1 MERKTRP
8 ILLLVMMLTFLTSNL
23 IQASS
28 SWQKFVTPDKSFS
41 FHNPQGWKVEVKPS
55 NIKITGSAADEQPS
69 IAAFP
74 SAGPIERNAHA
85 FLFVLEFALGAPFTG
100 GQEEIVLAEL
110 RKGWKTKSEQE
121 LRKYDA
127 YPKIV
132 EAITRAT
139 DRKAL
144 EDLRQELEKT
154 IREWLA
160 ESERSDP
167 AVAVIFAQLK
177 EKGKVLIPGN
187 PPLTVMAAAAYS
199 EIYAYSELLQK
210 VPSALPDRV
219 SPAVVAEIKSQLL
232 KAWNGFTA
240 GERGQVASTPGLW
253 VSMRSV
259 LQYGNPADQD
269 EIRAELGKIAAPVE
283 QARKP
288 GSTTPPRERPGSGK
302 INPVGEAIKHTALLN
317 IKQIVFRNYMYSR
330 GFSSVY

>member
-1 MERKTRP
+1 MKRKMRS
-8 ILLLVMMLTFLTSNL
+8 LLLLIIILTFLTPNL
-23 IQASS
+23 IRASS
-28 SWQKFVTPDKSFS
+28 SWQKFAAPDKSFS
-41 FHNPQGWKVEVKPS
+41 FHYRQGWKVEVKKS
-55 NIKITGSAADEQPS
+55 NIEITDPAVDEELP

-74 SAGPIERNAHA
+74 AAGSIESNARA
-85 FLFVLEFALGAPFTG
+85 FLFVVEFALGAPLTG
-100 GQEEIVLAEL
+100 GQEETVLAEL
-110 RKGWKTKSEQE
+110 RKGWRTKSEQE

-127 YPKIV
+127 YPKIA

-167 AVAVIFAQLK
+167 AVAVISAQLK
-177 EKGKVLIPGN
+177 QKGKVLIPGN

-199 EIYAYSELLQK
+199 EMYAYSELLQK
-210 VPSALPDRV
+210 IPNALPDRM

-259 LQYGNPADQD
+259 LQYGSPADQAQ
-269 EIRAELGKIAAPVE
+269 IRAQLSKIAAPVE
-283 QARKP
+283 QADKP
-288 GSTTPPRERPGSGK
+288 SSATPSRERRGSGQ
-302 INPVGEAIKHTALLN
+302 INPVGEAIKNTALLN
-317 IKQIVFRNYMYSR
+317 IKQMVFRNYMYSR

>member
-1 MERKTRP
+1 MERKIRS
-8 ILLLVMMLTFLTSNL
+8 ILLLIIMLTFLTPNL

-28 SWQKFVTPDKSFS
+28 SRQKFIAPDKFFS
-41 FHNPQGWKVEVKPS
+41 FHGPQGLKFEARPS
-55 NIKITGSAADEQPS
+55 NIEITDPAADERLL
-69 IAAFP
+69 IVAFP
-74 SAGPIERNAHA
+74 AAGPIESNARA

-100 GQEEIVLAEL
+100 GQEETVLAEL

-144 EDLRQELEKT
+144 ENLRQELEKA

-160 ESERSDP
+160 ESEQSDP
-167 AVAVIFAQLK
+167 AVAVISAQLR
-177 EKGKVLIPGN
+177 EKGKILIPGN

-210 VPSALPDRV
+210 IPNALPDRV
-219 SPAVVAEIKSQLL
+219 SAAVVAEVKSQLL
-232 KAWNGFTA
+232 KAWGGFTA
-240 GERGQVASTPGLW
+240 EERGQVASTPGLW
-253 VSMRSV
+253 ISVRSV
-259 LQYGNPADQD
+259 LQYGNPADQA
-269 EIRAELGKIAAPVE
+269 EIRAELRKIAASVK
-283 QARKP
+283 QAGKP
-288 GSTTPPRERPGSGK
+288 GSATSSREGRGSGK
-302 INPVGEAIKHTALLN
+302 INPVGEAIKHAALLN
-317 IKQIVFRNYMYSR
+317 IKQIMFRNYMYSR

>member
-1 MERKTRP
+1 MRSH
-8 ILLLVMMLTFLTSNL
+8 LLLIIILAFLTPNL

-28 SWQKFVTPDKSFS
+28 SWQKFVAPDKSFS
-41 FHNPQGWKVEVKPS
+41 LLYPRGWKVEMKPS
-55 NIKITGSAADEQPS
+55 NIEISNPAANELPLM
-69 IAAFP
+69 AAFP
-74 SAGPIERNAHA
+74 AAGPIESNARA
-85 FLFVLEFALGAPFTG
+85 FLFVLEFALGAPLTG
-100 GQEEIVLAEL
+100 GQEETILAEL
-110 RKGWKTKSEQE
+110 RKGWRTKSEQE

-132 EAITRAT
+132 EAITKAN

-160 ESERSDP
+160 ESEQSDP
-167 AVAVIFAQLK
+167 AVAVISGQLK

-187 PPLTVMAAAAYS
+187 PPLTVMAAAAYC
-199 EIYAYSELLQK
+199 EMYAYSELLQK

-253 VSMRSV
+253 ISMRSV
-259 LQYGNPADQD
+259 LKYGNPADQAG
-269 EIRAELGKIAAPVE
+269 IRAEIGKIAAPVE
-283 QARKP
+283 QAEKP
-288 GSTTPPRERPGSGK
+288 GSATPVRERRRSGQ
-302 INPVGEAIKHTALLN
+302 INPVGEGIKHTALLN
-317 IKQIVFRNYMYSR
+317 IKQIVFKNYMYSR
-330 GFSSVY
+330 GFNSSVY

>member
-1 MERKTRP
+1 MLV
-8 ILLLVMMLTFLTSNL
+8 LLTANL

-28 SWQKFVTPDKSFS
+28 S
-41 FHNPQGWKVEVKPS
+41 
-55 NIKITGSAADEQPS
+55 AADERLP
-69 IAAFP
+69 IAALPAF
-74 SAGPIERNAHA
+74 GTIESNARA

-100 GQEEIVLAEL
+100 SQEEAILAEL
-110 RKGWKTKSEQE
+110 SKGWKTKSERE

-132 EAITRAT
+132 EAIIKAT

-144 EDLRQELEKT
+144 EDLRRELEQT

-160 ESERSDP
+160 ESEQSDP
-167 AVAVIFAQLK
+167 AVAVISAQLK
-177 EKGKVLIPGN
+177 KKGKVLIPGN

-199 EIYAYSELLQK
+199 EMYAYSELLQK
-210 VPSALPDRV
+210 IPKALPDRV

-259 LQYGNPADQD
+259 LQYGSPADQA
-269 EIRAELGKIAAPVE
+269 EIRAELGKIAVPVE
-283 QARKP
+283 QTGKP
-288 GSTTPPRERPGSGK
+288 GSATPSRERRGSGQ

-317 IKQIVFRNYMYSR
+317 IKQMVFRNYMYSR
-330 GFSSVY
+330 GFGSVY

>member
-1 MERKTRP
+1 MERKMRS
-8 ILLLVMMLTFLTSNL
+8 ILLLVIMFTFLTPNL
-23 IQASS
+23 IQAST
-28 SWQKFVTPDKSFS
+28 SWQKFVAPDKSFS
-41 FHNPQGWKVEVKPS
+41 FHYPQGWKVEVKQS
-55 NIKITGSAADEQPS
+55 NIEITDPAADERLL

-74 SAGPIERNAHA
+74 AAGPIESNARA

-100 GQEEIVLAEL
+100 GQEETVLAEL

-160 ESERSDP
+160 ESEQSDP
-167 AVAVIFAQLK
+167 AVAVISAQLK
-177 EKGKVLIPGN
+177 EKGKVLIPGK

-199 EIYAYSELLQK
+199 EMYGYSELLQK
-210 VPSALPDRV
+210 IPNALPDRV

-240 GERGQVASTPGLW
+240 EERGQVASTPGLW

-259 LQYGNPADQD
+259 LQYGSPADQA
-269 EIRAELGKIAAPVE
+269 EIRAELGKIVASVE
-283 QARKP
+283 QAGKP
-288 GSTTPPRERPGSGK
+288 ASTTSSREGRGSGQ
-302 INPVGEAIKHTALLN
+302 INPVEEAIKHTALLN
-317 IKQIVFRNYMYSR
+317 IKQMVFKNYMYSR